1 MGFINQIRDFF
12 DSHMLI
18 FNLLALLIIYFLI
31 SKVYE
36 KFSDKIKNSES
47 FRKKIIIYEIL
58 ECIFIFII
66 YSLLRIALTNGAMP
80 NLKDFAF
87 MILVSLCLDRARIK
101 EEKAQNHGKTI

>member
-36 KFSDKIKNSES
+36 KFLDKIKNSES
-47 FRKKIIIYEIL
+47 FRRKVIIYEVL

-66 YSLLRIALTNGAMP
+66 YSILKMTLTNGAMP